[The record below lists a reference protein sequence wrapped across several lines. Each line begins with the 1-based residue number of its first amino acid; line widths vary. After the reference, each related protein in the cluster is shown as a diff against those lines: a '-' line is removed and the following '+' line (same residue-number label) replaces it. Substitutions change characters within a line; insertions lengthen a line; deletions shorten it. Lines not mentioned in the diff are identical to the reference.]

1 MLAEVVTQTVRKFS
15 VFKSTTLKSSSLK
28 PEVELV
34 LSSKSSQSS
43 ESGKL
48 IVRKDTLYVLIRP
61 ERSLSV
67 AKGIVTVGRQ

>member
-15 VFKSTTLKSSSLK
+15 VFKSTTFKSSSLK

-48 IVRKDTLYVLIRP
+48 IVRKETLSVSIRP
-61 ERSLSV
+61 EKELSV

>member
-1 MLAEVVTQTVRKFS
+1 MLAEVVTKTVRKFA
-15 VFKSTTLKSSSLK
+15 VFKSSSLK

-34 LSSKSSQSS
+34 VSSKSSQSS

-48 IVRKDTLYVLIRP
+48 IVRKDTLSVSIRP

-67 AKGIVTVGRQ
+67 A